1 MDMLSQWPG
10 WLVWCAAGVG
20 ALVALGIVACV
31 IEATLDLDGR

>member
-10 WLVWCAAGVG
+10 WLVWCAAGAG